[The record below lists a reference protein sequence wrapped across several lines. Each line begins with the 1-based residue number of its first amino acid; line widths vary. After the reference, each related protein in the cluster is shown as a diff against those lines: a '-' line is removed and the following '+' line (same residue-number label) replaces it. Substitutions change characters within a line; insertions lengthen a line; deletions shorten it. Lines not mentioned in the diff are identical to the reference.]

1 MEPFTIDII
10 LPIASGA
17 LFITQ
22 AVTIWG
28 YITNYTLTAE
38 KQHMPLI

>member
-1 MEPFTIDII
+1 MEI
-10 LPIASGA
+10 LDEKNKIYVSYQRK
-17 LFITQ
+17 FKKF
-22 AVTIWG
+22 TIWG